1 MKLDKFTEKAQTAIS
16 EASESA
22 FLAGHAEVSAW
33 HLMGALVAQE
43 GGLVPALFQNM
54 QIDPA
59 RIVEGVQ
66 QRLQTLPVQEGGQ
79 AYPSTDFRAAIQ
91 RAVAEAKALKD
102 EFVSTEHLLL
112 AMLKDRKAPVGEY
125 LHTINVTRER
135 VLEALRGLRG
145 GESVVDANPEARLQA
160 LEKFT
165 VDLTARARAGRLD
178 PVIGRDEEIRR
189 VSQVLSR
196 RTKNNPVLIGDP
208 GVGKTAI
215 VEGLAQRIADG
226 DVPDVLRDKRVLSLD
241 MGSLVAGT
249 KFRGEFE
256 ERFKAL
262 MKAIQQS
269 EGEVILFIDEL
280 HTLVGAGAAEGSLD
294 ASNMIK
300 PALARGE
307 IHCIGATTMTEY
319 RKYIEKDA
327 ALERRFQ
334 VVMVNEPNVEETVAI
349 LRGLKERY
357 EVHHGVK
364 ITDGAL
370 VAAARLSDRYITSRF
385 LPDKAIDLV
394 DEAAS
399 RLKLELDSMPA
410 ELMAMK
416 EKITQLTIEK
426 KMLDK
431 ESDAEAKKRRL
442 EIEKRLAD
450 IEEEYTAQRARWD
463 SEKTVIDRI
472 RTSKERIDAA
482 RREEATA
489 IRENRLEKVGEIRY
503 GTIPKLERELEQ
515 ANAEL
520 ENLQEGGALLREVV
534 TAEEIAEIVARWT
547 GIPVSKMMES
557 DREKLLKLE
566 ERLRERVVG
575 QREAIEAV
583 SEAVR
588 RTRAGLGSPHKPTG
602 SFVFVGPTG
611 VGKTELAKAL
621 AETLFDDESRIV
633 RIDMSEYME
642 KHSVSRLIGAPPGY
656 VGYDAGGYLT
666 ESVRRQPYS
675 VILLDEIE
683 KAHPDVFNILLQ
695 ILDDGRLTDGQ
706 GRTVDF
712 ASTMIIMTS
721 NLGTSQERFRNVEEM
736 RESVMSAMRA
746 AFKPEFLNRIDDV
759 IVFHPL
765 GASEMD
771 EIARIQVSQLRRK
784 LEERG
789 LRLDISAEA
798 IAELA
803 RRGFDPV
810 YGARPLKRLIQKEIE
825 GGIAR
830 AILSG
835 DTQDGDTIRVTVED
849 HVFKTGVATRVD
861 SPLPIAV

>member
-1 MKLDKFTEKAQTAIS
+1 MKLDKFTEKAQEAIAS
-16 EASESA
+16 ANEAA
-22 FLAGHAEVSAW
+22 FFKGHAEVTPW
-33 HLMGALVAQE
+33 HLLAALLEQE
-43 GGLVPALFQNM
+43 DGLVPPLFQKM
-54 QIDPA
+54 QIDPGRVGA
-59 RIVEGVQ
+59 VVAE
-66 QRLQTLPVQEGGQ
+66 RLDGLPTQEGGQ
-79 AYPSTDFRAAIQ
+79 TFPSVEFRAALQ
-91 RAVAEAKALKD
+91 TAFAEAKGLKD
-102 EFVSTEHLLL
+102 HFVSTEHLLL
-112 AMLKDRKAPVGEY
+112 ALLKHRTSPVGEY
-125 LHTINVTRER
+125 FHSINVGRDR
-135 VLEALRGLRG
+135 VLGALKELRG
-145 GESVVDANPEARLQA
+145 GEAVVDANPEAKLQA
-160 LEKFT
+160 LERFT
-165 VDLTARARAGRLD
+165 IDLTERARAGKLD

-226 DVPDVLRDKRVLSLD
+226 DVPDVLRDKRVLALD
-241 MGSLVAGT
+241 MGALVAGT

-262 MKAIQQS
+262 MKAIQHS
-269 EGEVILFIDEL
+269 EGDVILFIDEL
-280 HTLVGAGAAEGSLD
+280 HTLVGAGAAEGALD

-307 IHCIGATTMTEY
+307 LHCIGATTMAEH

-334 VVMVNEPNVEETVAI
+334 VVIVREPNVEEAIAI

-399 RLKLELDSMPA
+399 KLKLELGSQPA
-410 ELMAMK
+410 ELTAMK

-426 KMLDK
+426 KVLEK
-431 ESDAEAKKRRL
+431 EHDADSKKRRR

-450 IEEEYTAQRARWD
+450 LQEAYEAQRLRWEG
-463 SEKTVIDRI
+463 EKAAIGRI
-472 RTSKERIDAA
+472 RALKEKIEGA
-482 RREEATA
+482 RREEAAA

-503 GTIPKLERELEQ
+503 GTIPRLASELEQ

-520 ENLQEGGALLREVV
+520 EKLQKDGGLLREVV
-534 TAEEIAEIVARWT
+534 TADEVAEIVARWT

-557 DREKLLKLE
+557 DRDKLLKLE
-566 ERLRERVVG
+566 ERLSARVVG
-575 QREAIEAV
+575 QREAIAAV

-588 RTRAGLGSPHKPTG
+588 RVRAGLGSPHKPIG
-602 SFVFVGPTG
+602 SFIFVGPTG

-621 AETLFDDESRIV
+621 AATLFDDESHMV

-642 KHSVSRLIGAPPGY
+642 KHSVARLIGAPPGY
-656 VGYDAGGYLT
+656 VGYDEGGYLT
-666 ESVRRQPYS
+666 EAIRRQPYS
-675 VILLDEIE
+675 VVLLDEIE

-712 ASTMIIMTS
+712 SNATIIMTS
-721 NLGTSQERFRNVEEM
+721 NLGTSRERFEDLEAM
-736 RESVMSAMRA
+736 RQSVMRAMQA

-765 GASEMD
+765 GQTEME
-771 EIARIQVSQLRRK
+771 EIARLQVGQLKQK
-784 LEERG
+784 LAERG
-789 LRLDISAEA
+789 LVLEVDAPALR
-798 IAELA
+798 ELA
-803 RRGFDPV
+803 GRGFDPV
-810 YGARPLKRLIQKEIE
+810 YGARPLKRLIQRELE

-830 AILSG
+830 AILAG
-835 DTQDGDTIRVTVED
+835 EAKDGDTIRVTAEEHRF
-849 HVFKTGVATRVD
+849 HVRVVHGSDRAVA
-861 SPLPIAV
+861 

>member
-1 MKLDKFTEKAQTAIS
+1 L
-16 EASESA
+16 
-22 FLAGHAEVSAW
+22 
-33 HLMGALVAQE
+33 
-43 GGLVPALFQNM
+43 
-54 QIDPA
+54 
-59 RIVEGVQ
+59 
-66 QRLQTLPVQEGGQ
+66 
-79 AYPSTDFRAAIQ
+79 
-91 RAVAEAKALKD
+91 
-102 EFVSTEHLLL
+102 
-112 AMLKDRKAPVGEY
+112 
-125 LHTINVTRER
+125 
-135 VLEALRGLRG
+135 
-145 GESVVDANPEARLQA
+145 
-160 LEKFT
+160 
-165 VDLTARARAGRLD
+165 
-178 PVIGRDEEIRR
+178 
-189 VSQVLSR
+189 
-196 RTKNNPVLIGDP
+196 
-208 GVGKTAI
+208 
-215 VEGLAQRIADG
+215 
-226 DVPDVLRDKRVLSLD
+226 
-241 MGSLVAGT
+241 
-249 KFRGEFE
+249 
-256 ERFKAL
+256 
-262 MKAIQQS
+262 
-269 EGEVILFIDEL
+269 
-280 HTLVGAGAAEGSLD
+280 
-294 ASNMIK
+294 
-300 PALARGE
+300 
-307 IHCIGATTMTEY
+307 HCIGATTMAEY

-334 VVMVNEPNVEETVAI
+334 IVIVREPNVEETIAI

-399 RLKLELDSMPA
+399 RLKLELDSMPV

-426 KMLDK
+426 KVLEK
-431 ESDAEAKKRRL
+431 ESDADSKKRRQ

-450 IEEEYTAQRARWD
+450 IEEQYKAQRARWE
-463 SEKTVIDRI
+463 SEKAVIDRI
-472 RTSKERIDAA
+472 RTIKERIEAA
-482 RREEATA
+482 RREEAAA
-489 IRENRLEKVGEIRY
+489 IRENQLEKVGEIRY
-503 GTIPKLERELEQ
+503 ATLPKLARELEQ

-520 ENLQEGGALLREVV
+520 EKLQKDGALLREVV
-534 TAEEIAEIVARWT
+534 TADEIAGIVAHWT

-566 ERLRERVVG
+566 ERLAERVVG
-575 QREAIEAV
+575 QREAIEII

-588 RTRAGLGSPHKPTG
+588 RVRAGLGNAHKPTG

-633 RIDMSEYME
+633 RVDMSEYME

-656 VGYDAGGYLT
+656 VGYEEGGYLT

-683 KAHPDVFNILLQ
+683 KAHADVFNVLLQ

-712 ASTMIIMTS
+712 SNTMIIMTS
-721 NLGTSQERFRNVEEM
+721 NLGTSQERFKNQDEM
-736 RESVMSAMRA
+736 RESVMRAIRA

-765 GASEMD
+765 GEPEME
-771 EIARIQVSQLRRK
+771 EIARLQVGK
-784 LEERG
+784 LKHKLAERG
-789 LRLDISAEA
+789 LFLDIDAA
-798 IAELA
+798 AVGELA

-825 GGIAR
+825 GAIAR

-835 DTQDGDTIRVTVED
+835 DAHDGDTVRVTVAD
-849 HVFKTGVATRVD
+849 HEFKTDVVRGERAVA
-861 SPLPIAV
+861 

>member
-1 MKLDKFTEKAQTAIS
+1 MILDKFTDRAK
-16 EASESA
+16 EAVAEAGESA
-22 FLAGHAEVSAW
+22 TLAGHPEVVAW
-33 HLMGALVAQE
+33 DLLGALIEQPD
-43 GGLVPALFQNM
+43 GLVPALFRRM
-54 QIDPA
+54 EIDPA
-59 RIVEGVQ
+59 RVREIVTRQ
-66 QRLQTLPVQEGGQ
+66 LSSLPTQEG
-79 AYPSTDFRAAIQ
+79 AEPTMSTDFRSTLQ
-91 RAVAEAKALKD
+91 GAVSEAKGLKD

-112 AMLKDRKAPVGEY
+112 AMLKHRKSPVGEY
-125 LHTINVTRER
+125 LHSISVTRDR
-135 VLEALRGLRG
+135 VLGVLKDLRG
-145 GESVVDANPEARLQA
+145 GESVVDANPEAKLQA
-160 LEKFT
+160 LDKFT
-165 VDLTARARAGRLD
+165 LDLTARARDGRLD

-215 VEGLAQRIADG
+215 AEGLAQRIADG
-226 DVPDVLRDKRVLSLD
+226 DVPDALRNKRLLALD

-262 MKAIQQS
+262 LKAIQKS
-269 EGEVILFIDEL
+269 DGEVILFIDEL

-307 IHCIGATTMTEY
+307 LRCIGATTIGEY

-334 VVMVNEPNVEETVAI
+334 VVTVREPSVEDTIAI

-364 ITDGAL
+364 ISDGAL

-385 LPDKAIDLV
+385 LPDKAIDLM

-399 RLKLELDSMPA
+399 KLKLELDSLPA
-410 ELMAMK
+410 ELMALK
-416 EKITQLTIEK
+416 ERITQLTIEK
-426 KMLDK
+426 QVLEK
-431 ESDAEAKKRRL
+431 ETDRDSVKRRHD
-442 EIEKRLAD
+442 IEKKLAD
-450 IEEEYTAQRARWD
+450 VEEEYAARRAGWD
-463 SEKTVIDRI
+463 AEKSVIDRI
-472 RTSKERIDAA
+472 RSIKEAIEEA
-482 RREEATA
+482 RREESLA

-503 GTIPKLERELEQ
+503 STLPRLEQ
-515 ANAEL
+515 DLAATNAEL
-520 ENLQEGGALLREVV
+520 DALQHDGGLLREVV
-534 TAEEIAEIVARWT
+534 TADEIAEIVARWT
-547 GIPVSKMMES
+547 GIPVSRMMES
-557 DREKLLKLE
+557 EREKLLHLE
-566 ERLRERVVG
+566 ERLGERVIG
-575 QREAIEAV
+575 QRDAITAV
-583 SEAVR
+583 SEAIR
-588 RTRAGLGSPHKPTG
+588 RVRAGLGNPNKPVG

-621 AETLFDDESRIV
+621 AETLFDDESRII

-642 KHSVSRLIGAPPGY
+642 KHSVARLIGAPPGY
-656 VGYDAGGYLT
+656 VGYEEGGYLT

-712 ASTMIIMTS
+712 SNAMVIMTS
-721 NLGTSQERFRNVEEM
+721 NLGTSQETFASAEQMNEAVM
-736 RESVMSAMRA
+736 RAMRA
-746 AFKPEFLNRIDDV
+746 AFKPEFLNRLDDV

-765 GASEMD
+765 TEADMI
-771 EIARIQVSQLRRK
+771 EIARLQVEK
-784 LEERG
+784 LSHKLAERG
-789 LRLDISAEA
+789 LHLDVAA
-798 IAELA
+798 DATRELA
-803 RRGFDPV
+803 RRGYDPV
-810 YGARPLKRLIQKEIE
+810 YGARPLKRLIQHAIE

-830 AILSG
+830 LILSG
-835 DTQDGDTIRVTVED
+835 KATDGDTIRVTLDAGEF
-849 HVFKTGVATRVD
+849 HASVAA
-861 SPLPIAV
+861 SPEHATA

>member
-1 MKLDKFTEKAQTAIS
+1 MKMDRFTEKAQAAIQDANETAFFHS
-16 EASESA
+16 
-22 FLAGHAEVSAW
+22 HAEVTAW
-33 HLMGALVAQE
+33 HLLTALAGQE
-43 GGLVPALFQNM
+43 DGLVPALFLRM
-54 QIDPA
+54 QIDPS
-59 RIVEGVQ
+59 RVTEVVE
-66 QRLQTLPVQEGGQ
+66 QRLGSMPTQEGGQ
-79 AYPSTDFRAAIQ
+79 AYASTDFRTTLQAAPS
-91 RAVAEAKALKD
+91 EAKALKD
-102 EFVSTEHLLL
+102 QFVSTEHLLL
-112 AMLKDRKAPVGEY
+112 ALLKDRKSPVGEY
-125 LHTINVTRER
+125 FASIGVTRER
-135 VLEALRGLRG
+135 VLQAIKDLRG
-145 GESVVDANPEARLQA
+145 GESVVDANPESKMQA

-165 VDLTARARAGRLD
+165 VDLTERARAGRLD

-226 DVPDVLRDKRVLSLD
+226 DVPDVLRDKRVLALD

-269 EGEVILFIDEL
+269 EGEIILFIDEL

-307 IHCIGATTMTEY
+307 LHCIGATTMAEY
-319 RKYIEKDA
+319 RKHIEKDA

-334 VVMVNEPNVEETVAI
+334 LVIVREPSVEETIAI

-370 VAAARLSDRYITSRF
+370 VAASRLSDRYITSRF

-426 KMLDK
+426 KVLEK
-431 ESDAEAKKRRL
+431 EHDAESKKRRA

-450 IEEEYTAQRARWD
+450 IDEDYKAHRARWE
-463 SEKTVIDRI
+463 SERGVIERI
-472 RTSKERIDAA
+472 RSIKERIDAA
-482 RREEATA
+482 RREEAAA

-503 GTIPKLERELEQ
+503 GTLPKLERDLEQ
-515 ANAEL
+515 ANVEL
-520 ENLQEGGALLREVV
+520 ERLQKEGALLREVV

-566 ERLRERVVG
+566 ERLAERVVG
-575 QREAIEAV
+575 QREAIAAV

-588 RTRAGLGSPHKPTG
+588 RARAGLGSPHKPIG
-602 SFVFVGPTG
+602 SFVFIGPTG

-621 AETLFDDESRIV
+621 AETLFDDENRIV
-633 RIDMSEYME
+633 RVDMSEYME
-642 KHSVSRLIGAPPGY
+642 KHSVARLIGAPPGY
-656 VGYDAGGYLT
+656 VGYEEGGYLT
-666 ESVRRQPYS
+666 ETVRRQPYS
-675 VILLDEIE
+675 VVLLDEIE

-712 ASTMIIMTS
+712 ANTMIIMTS
-721 NLGTSQERFRNVEEM
+721 NLGTSQERFRNRDEM
-736 RESVMSAMRA
+736 RESVMRAMRA

-759 IVFHPL
+759 IVFDPL
-765 GASEMD
+765 GEEEME
-771 EIARIQVSQLRRK
+771 EIARLQVNKLRHK
-784 LEERG
+784 LAERG
-789 LRLDISAEA
+789 LSMEITPEA
-798 IAELA
+798 IGELA
-803 RRGFDPV
+803 RRGYDPV

-835 DTQDGDTIRVTVED
+835 DARDGDSIRVSVVGHEFKVEVV
-849 HVFKTGVATRVD
+849 HGGERAVA
-861 SPLPIAV
+861 

>member
-1 MKLDKFTEKAQTAIS
+1 MRLDKFTEKAQAALS
-16 EASESA
+16 DANEAA
-22 FLAGHAEVSAW
+22 FLKGHPEVTAW
-33 HLMGALVAQE
+33 HLLAALTEQE
-43 GGLVPALFQNM
+43 DGLVPALFQRM
-54 QIDPA
+54 QIDPSRVRA
-59 RIVEGVQ
+59 VVE
-66 QRLQTLPVQEGGQ
+66 QRLAAMPTQEGGQ
-79 AYPSTDFRAAIQ
+79 AFPSTDFRAALQ
-91 RAVAEAKALKD
+91 GAVSESKGLKD
-102 EFVSTEHLLL
+102 QFVSTEHILL
-112 AMLKDRKAPVGEY
+112 ALLKDRKSAVGEY
-125 LHTINVTRER
+125 FHSINVTRDR
-135 VLEALRGLRG
+135 VLAAIKDLRG
-145 GESVVDANPEARLQA
+145 GENVVDANPESKLQA

-165 VDLTARARAGRLD
+165 VDLTERARAGRLD

-226 DVPDVLRDKRVLSLD
+226 DVPDVLRDKRVLALD

-262 MKAIQQS
+262 MKAIQHS

-307 IHCIGATTMTEY
+307 LHCIGATTMSEH

-334 VVMVNEPNVEETVAI
+334 IVIVREPNVEEAIAI

-410 ELMAMK
+410 ELMSMK

-426 KMLDK
+426 KVLDK
-431 ESDAEAKKRRL
+431 ESDADSKERKQ

-450 IEEEYTAQRARWD
+450 LAEQYQAQRARWEN
-463 SEKTVIDRI
+463 EKAVIGRI
-472 RTSKERIDAA
+472 RSVKERIDAA
-482 RREEATA
+482 RREEAAA

-503 GTIPKLERELEQ
+503 GAIPKLTRELEQ

-520 ENLQEGGALLREVV
+520 EKLQKDGGLLREVV

-566 ERLRERVVG
+566 ERLAERVVG

-588 RTRAGLGSPHKPTG
+588 RVRAGLGSPNKPVG

-621 AETLFDDESRIV
+621 AETLFDDESRIIRV
-633 RIDMSEYME
+633 DMSEYME
-642 KHSVSRLIGAPPGY
+642 KHSVARLIGAPPGY
-656 VGYDAGGYLT
+656 VGYEEGGYLT

-675 VILLDEIE
+675 VILLDEVE

-695 ILDDGRLTDGQ
+695 VLD
-706 GRTVDF
+706 
-712 ASTMIIMTS
+712 
-721 NLGTSQERFRNVEEM
+721 
-736 RESVMSAMRA
+736 
-746 AFKPEFLNRIDDV
+746 
-759 IVFHPL
+759 
-765 GASEMD
+765 
-771 EIARIQVSQLRRK
+771 
-784 LEERG
+784 
-789 LRLDISAEA
+789 
-798 IAELA
+798 
-803 RRGFDPV
+803 
-810 YGARPLKRLIQKEIE
+810 
-825 GGIAR
+825 
-830 AILSG
+830 
-835 DTQDGDTIRVTVED
+835 
-849 HVFKTGVATRVD
+849 
-861 SPLPIAV
+861 